1 MARMGFHKPLVLGV
15 LKKKKIVFFLAY
27 LTLPF
32 SQLLML
38 YFYCCSRCFVFF
50 FSLKSTVFYLHTYF
64 PYWITAI
71 SYCRKFQVYKG
82 HILCQF
88 LRGKW
93 QKIILPGNFII
104 TLVLMY
110 TIYSHFYTGLH
121 LYLIQVSED
130 SANSLR
136 NYLVQDFLALYVMQD
151 PELMVVAYF
160 KLTRN
165 IFVVRKASL

>member
-1 MARMGFHKPLVLGV
+1 M
-15 LKKKKIVFFLAY
+15 
-27 LTLPF
+27 
-32 SQLLML
+32 
-38 YFYCCSRCFVFF
+38 
-50 FSLKSTVFYLHTYF
+50 
-64 PYWITAI
+64 
-71 SYCRKFQVYKG
+71 
-82 HILCQF
+82 
-88 LRGKW
+88 RGKW